1 MRSGDRTMKYC
12 LIEPVFT
19 KEVLIKLKEFSMA
32 QQALSQELAGGKPLG
47 TCKITTYVDPEFGFK
62 SLDLTYVNG
71 KSSTRTVTILT
82 KENLKEM
89 L

>member
-1 MRSGDRTMKYC
+1 MKNC

-19 KEVLIKLKEFSMA
+19 KELRSRLLNFGMA
-32 QQALSQELAGGKPLG
+32 QVALSQALAGAKPLG
-47 TCKITTYVDPEFGFK
+47 ICKITTYVDPKLNLK
-62 SLDLTYVNG
+62 SLDLTYENG
-71 KSSTRTVTILT
+71 KNSTRTVTILT